1 LWWKWGTFD
10 IIDSLIMVQLDL
22 NVLVKRCKSGDQEA
36 WHMIIDQYSKTIYNM
51 ALNFTGNSDDASDI
65 TQDIFLK
72 IYNNID
78 KFSEEKNFHSWLL
91 RLSKNHCIDFWRKH
105 RRELTNL
112 ELDENI
118 SGEGKTPEDAVIQ
131 EYDISTLR
139 EKMTQLAPELRVLL
153 IMRDIQDFSY
163 ADISRHLNIP
173 LGTVKSRINRGR
185 VKLAGILLNE
195 DN

>member
-1 LWWKWGTFD
+1 
-10 IIDSLIMVQLDL
+10 MVQLNL

-91 RLSKNHCIDFWRKH
+91 KLSKNYCIDFWRKH
-105 RRELTNL
+105 KRELTNL

-118 SGEGKTPEDAVIQ
+118 SGDGQTPEDAVIQ
-131 EYDISTLR
+131 DYDISTLR

-163 ADISRHLNIP
+163 AEISQHLNIP

-185 VKLAGILLNE
+185 VKLAGILLKE